1 MCCAFYF
8 LKLKLNQA
16 WTSGE
21 MKYRAVISTRGSV
34 GEVVENHNK
43 ATMSPQPTQHV
54 RGETLMLSYSRS
66 AKGKVVRSQ
75 QNLATYFF
83 F

>member
-1 MCCAFYF
+1 
-8 LKLKLNQA
+8 
-16 WTSGE
+16 

-34 GEVVENHNK
+34 GEVVENHNE
-43 ATMSPQPTQHV
+43 ATMSPQPMQHV
-54 RGETLMLSYSRS
+54 RGETLMLSNSMS

-83 F
+83 KKMQKLNVSF